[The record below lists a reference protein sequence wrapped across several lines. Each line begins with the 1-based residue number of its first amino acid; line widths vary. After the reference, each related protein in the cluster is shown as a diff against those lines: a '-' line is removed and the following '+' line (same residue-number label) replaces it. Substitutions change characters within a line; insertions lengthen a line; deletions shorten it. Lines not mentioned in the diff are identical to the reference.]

1 MKDKDAACYVQHGVS
16 GYGVA
21 TKLSSREAID
31 SNKLGGFLKEL
42 MVEIAE
48 RCQKAGAKYIGH
60 IKSHVQTSEG
70 SLRADTIGT
79 KHGAELH
86 GHMQKPVKTGELV
99 INSIVQGITKDEVK
113 DCTLGATYDLAEKYN
128 LQIEKVEEHQYF
140 DEYDYLSRTD
150 KLDMEIP
157 VCEGDVHVSG

>member
-1 MKDKDAACYVQHGVS
+1 MKDEDTACYVQYGVS

-21 TKLSSREAID
+21 TKLSSREAIESD
-31 SNKLGGFLKEL
+31 KLGGFLKDL

-60 IKSHVQTSEG
+60 IKCHLQTGEG

-79 KHGAELH
+79 KHGAELY
-86 GHMQKPVKTGELV
+86 GHIQKPVKTGELV

-113 DCTLGATYDLAEKYN
+113 DCTLGAAYDLAEKYN

-140 DEYDYLSRTD
+140 DEYDYLSEGN
-150 KLDMEIP
+150 KLDREAS
-157 VCEGDVHVSG
+157 V

>member
-1 MKDKDAACYVQHGVS
+1 MNNKEACYVQYGVS

-21 TKLSSREAID
+21 TKLSSREAIESD
-31 SNKLGGFLKEL
+31 KLGGFLKDL

-60 IKSHVQTSEG
+60 IKCHLQTGEG

-79 KHGAELH
+79 KHGAELY
-86 GHMQKPVKTGELV
+86 GHIQKPVKTGELV

-113 DCTLGATYDLAEKYN
+113 DCTLGAAYDLAEKYN

-140 DEYDYLSRTD
+140 DEYDYLSEGN
-150 KLDMEIP
+150 KLDREAS
-157 VCEGDVHVSG
+157 V

>member
-1 MKDKDAACYVQHGVS
+1 VKDEDTACYVQYGVS

-21 TKLSSREAID
+21 TKLSSREAIESD
-31 SNKLGGFLKEL
+31 KLGGFLKDL

-60 IKSHVQTSEG
+60 IKCHLQTGEG

-79 KHGAELH
+79 KHGAELY
-86 GHMQKPVKTGELV
+86 GHIQKPVKTGELV

-113 DCTLGATYDLAEKYN
+113 DCTLGAAYDLAEKYN

-140 DEYDYLSRTD
+140 DEYDYLSEGN
-150 KLDMEIP
+150 KLDREAS
-157 VCEGDVHVSG
+157 V

>member
-1 MKDKDAACYVQHGVS
+1 MKDKDAACYVQYGVS

-21 TKLSSREAID
+21 TKLSSQEAIESD
-31 SNKLGGFLKEL
+31 KLGDFLKDL

-70 SLRADTIGT
+70 SLRADTIGA

-86 GHMQKPVKTGELV
+86 GHIQKPVKTADMV
-99 INSIVQGITKDEVK
+99 INSIVQGIPQDKVK
-113 DCTLGATYDLAEKYN
+113 DCTLSAAYELAKKYN
-128 LQIEKVEEHQYF
+128 LQIEEVEEHLYF
-140 DEYDYLSRTD
+140 DEYDYLSKTD
-150 KLDMEIP
+150 KLDMEAS
-157 VCEGDVHVSG
+157 V